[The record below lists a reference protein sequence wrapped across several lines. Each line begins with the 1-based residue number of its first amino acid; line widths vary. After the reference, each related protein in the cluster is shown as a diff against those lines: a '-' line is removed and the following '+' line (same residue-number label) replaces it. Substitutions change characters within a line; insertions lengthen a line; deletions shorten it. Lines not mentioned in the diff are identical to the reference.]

1 MANLRGF
8 QTQANKDTDSAW
20 AEGHKNVM
28 VVIPTGGGKTVC
40 MGDKARNHDG
50 WGVSMAHR
58 KELIGQISKAFAREG
73 IVHSVAADKNTVAQ
87 IQDEHYEEFGRSWV
101 NQNRADWTVA
111 SVNTVVGKNS
121 TWRDRFERATLGV
134 IDEGHHC
141 LQRNMWGKA
150 FGFLNPQAKGL
161 LYTATPCRADGAGL
175 GRQFDGIVDHMVLGP
190 GMRWCIE
197 NGYLTD
203 YIYRGLHVSDLDL
216 SKVKTTTTGE
226 LSKEQA
232 AEAMRKSKCMVGDV
246 VENYLQYAHGKL
258 GVCFA
263 QNIEEAQKITDRFN
277 ASGVPA
283 ALITA
288 DNTPTERRNMLRDFK
303 MRKLMMLVNVD
314 LFGEGFDLPAIEIVI
329 MARATASFSLFA
341 QQWGRVLR
349 LMISPILAAAWD
361 TYTPLQRK
369 LLISQSEKPR
379 GIIHDHVGN
388 LIRHHGPPDQDK
400 LWTLASRGGTG
411 GGGDEIPLRT
421 CDRKFADDGVTPYR
435 CAQPFQRIKHTCPHC
450 GKRQDPPEPG
460 AGPRTPQ
467 QLDGDI
473 YLYSDEEL
481 AKLRTAANKV
491 DQPQFVPKDLQG
503 KPAGMNIA
511 KNQAALQR
519 EQRNLRYVMDCW
531 RGIYKNDDQEEAVMR
546 FYHAFKIDVLAAMGL
561 SAADAK
567 ELRERIVAKI
577 TLAGYVINA
586 LPFPDIQPTEYA
598 A

>member
-8 QTQANKDTDSAW
+8 QSQANRETEEAW
-20 AEGHKNVM
+20 SEGHKNVM

-40 MGDKARNHDG
+40 MGDMARRHDG
-50 WGVSMAHR
+50 YGVSMAHR
-58 KELIGQISKAFAREG
+58 KELVGQISKAFAREG
-73 IVHSVAADKNTVAQ
+73 IVHSIAADKSTVSQ
-87 IQDEHYEEFGRSWV
+87 VQDEHFEEFGRSWI

-150 FGFLNPQAKGL
+150 FSYLNPAARGL
-161 LYTATPCRADGAGL
+161 LYTATPIRADGAGL
-175 GRQFDGIVDHMVLGP
+175 GRNFDGIVDHMVLGP
-190 GMRWCIE
+190 NMRWCID

-203 YIYRGLHVSDLDL
+203 YEYRGINVKDLDL
-216 SKVKTTTTGE
+216 SKVKVTSTGE

-246 VENYLQYAHGKL
+246 VDNYLEYARGKL

-263 QNIEEAQKITDRFN
+263 QNIDEAQKITDRFN
-277 ASGVPA
+277 QSGVPA
-283 ALITA
+283 ALVTA
-288 DNTPTERRNMLRDFK
+288 DNTPTERRNVLRDFK
-303 MRKLMMLVNVD
+303 ARKLLMLVNVD

-379 GIIHDHVGN
+379 GIVHDHVGN
-388 LIRHHGPPDQDK
+388 LLRHHGPPDQDK
-400 LWTLASRGGTG
+400 LWSLASRGSG
-411 GGGDEIPLRT
+411 GGPSDGIPLRN
-421 CDRKFADDGVTPYR
+421 CDNAACG
-435 CAQPFQRIKHTCPHC
+435 QPFQRIKHTCPYC

-460 AGPRTPQ
+460 NGPRTPQ
-467 QLDGDI
+467 MLDGDI

-481 AKLRTAANKV
+481 RKLRQSANKI
-491 DQPQFVPKDLQG
+491 DQPQYVPQHLVG
-503 KPAGMNIA
+503 TPAGINISRS
-511 KNQAALQR
+511 QAAVQR

-531 RGIYKNDDQEEAVMR
+531 RGTYKDDDQEEAVMR
-546 FYHAFKIDVLAAMGL
+546 FYHTFKIDVLAAQGL
-561 SAADAK
+561 GAQDAK
-567 ELRERIVAKI
+567 ELRERIVAKML
-577 TLAGYVINA
+577 LAGYVINA
-586 LPFPDIQPTEYA
+586 LPFPDIQQTEQA

>member
-8 QTQANKDTDSAW
+8 QSKANHDTDAAW
-20 AEGHKNVM
+20 QHGHRNVM

-40 MGDKARNHDG
+40 MGDKARNHNG

-58 KELIGQISKAFAREG
+58 KELVGQISKAFAREG
-73 IVHSVAADKNTVAQ
+73 IVHSIAASRETIRD
-87 IQDEHYEEFGRSWV
+87 IQDDHFDEFGRSWI
-101 NQNRADWTVA
+101 NQSKADWTVA
-111 SVNTVVGKNS
+111 SVDTVIGKNS
-121 TWRDRFERATLGV
+121 DWRSRFERATLGV

-141 LQRNMWGKA
+141 LKKNKWGKA
-150 FGFLNPQAKGL
+150 FSFLHADARGL
-161 LYTATPCRADGAGL
+161 LYTATPCRADGLGL
-175 GRQFDGIVDHMVLGP
+175 GRDFDGIVDHMVLGP
-190 GMRWCIE
+190 GMRWCID

-203 YIYRGLHVSDLDL
+203 YYYRGIHPDDLDL
-216 SKVKTTTTGE
+216 SDVKVGANGE

-232 AEAMRKSKCMVGDV
+232 AEAMRKSKCIVGDV
-246 VENYLQYAHGKL
+246 VDNYIEYASGKL

-283 ALITA
+283 ALVTA
-288 DNTPTERRNMLRDFK
+288 DNTPTERRNILRRF
-303 MRKLMMLVNVD
+303 RNRELLMLVNVD

-361 TYTPLQRK
+361 MYSPEQRRM
-369 LLISQSEKPR
+369 LIAQSEKPR

-400 LWTLASRGGTG
+400 LWSLASRARGGA
-411 GGGDEIPLRT
+411 DDSIPLRV
-421 CDRKFADDGVTPYR
+421 CDNKK
-435 CAQPFQRIKHTCPHC
+435 CAQPFQRIKHTCPWC
-450 GKRQDPPEPG
+450 GKRQDPP
-460 AGPRTPQ
+460 APREGGYTPS

-481 AKLRTAANKV
+481 RLLRVAANKA
-491 DQPQFVPKDLQG
+491 DGPQFVPKHLQG
-503 KPAGMNIA
+503 TGLGAKIA
-511 KNQAALQR
+511 ATQAALQR
-519 EQRNLRYVMDCW
+519 EQRNLRHVMDCW
-531 RGIYKNDDQEEAVMR
+531 YGTVAKSDDIEAGAMR
-546 FYHAFKIDVLAAMGL
+546 FYHTFKIDVLAAMGL
-561 SAADAK
+561 SAPDAR
-567 ELRERIVAKI
+567 ELRDRITTK
-577 TLAGYVINA
+577 LALDGYVINA
-586 LPFPDIQPTEYA
+586 LPFPDENPTEYA